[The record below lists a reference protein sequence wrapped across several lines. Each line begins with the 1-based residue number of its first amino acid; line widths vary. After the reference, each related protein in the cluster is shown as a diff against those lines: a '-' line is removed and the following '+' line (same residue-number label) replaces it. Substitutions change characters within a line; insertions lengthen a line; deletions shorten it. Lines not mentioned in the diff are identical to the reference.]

1 MATPVKRRD
10 PAVQALPYPYKAWL
24 ALSSDPDNTL
34 WPDWQ
39 ELHRVIWKELGLP
52 FADSFFIRSYNQ
64 HLKGQVDLHDH
75 PEILAAHPHD
85 TMHTWGDFM
94 FGREK
99 SFDRS
104 DAEVYIAHLQRLGI
118 KPRVWVDHS
127 MFVGNMLHVH
137 SYGSTPEFTDASGH
151 RYSNPLY
158 TLDLAHTAGVR
169 YIWDGTITP
178 VVGQDRPISLWRT
191 HKERRASAKAALGN
205 YLKHVAGE
213 RLGVGQS
220 FRDQFP
226 GNAAYCVRKFADGRS
241 LYVFPRYGHWA
252 KADIDGLGDL
262 LAPDRMSELIRE
274 GGTCIAY
281 THLGKRP
288 VDRMNAPT
296 HVPANTVAALRGV
309 KERFDQRE
317 LMVSS
322 VSDLLDQLVLRDH
335 IAVDVPRNTITF
347 KADGIAFTTIDAAAL
362 AGRSFSFM
370 SKGLDP
376 EKLRVCG
383 TSDDLQARVALHGPG
398 SFTLHFG
405 RQ

>member
-10 PAVQALPYPYKAWL
+10 PSVQALPYPYKAWL

-39 ELHRVIWKELGLP
+39 ELDRVIWQELGLP

-64 HLKGQVDLHDH
+64 HIKGQVDLHDH

-104 DAEVYIAHLQRLGI
+104 DAEAHFAQLQRLGI
-118 KPRVWVDHS
+118 APRVWVDHS
-127 MFVGNMLHVH
+127 MFIGNLLHMH
-137 SYGSTPEFTDASGH
+137 PYGSTPEFTDASGH

-158 TLDLAHTAGVR
+158 SLDLAHAAGVR
-169 YIWDGTITP
+169 YVWDGTITP
-178 VVGQDRPISLWRT
+178 VVGQDRPISLWRR
-191 HKERRASAKAALGN
+191 HRQRGASGKAALGN
-205 YLKHVAGE
+205 YLKHVTGE
-213 RLGVGQS
+213 RLGVGRS

-226 GNAAYCVRKFADGRS
+226 SNDAYSVRKFADGRS
-241 LYVFPRYGHWA
+241 LYVFSRYGHWA

-262 LAPDRMSELIRE
+262 LAPERMSELIGN

-288 VDRMNAPT
+288 VERMNATT
-296 HVPANTVAALRGV
+296 HIPANTLAALRGV
-309 KERFDQRE
+309 KKHFEQRE

-335 IAVDVPRNTITF
+335 IAVDVPKNQVTF
-347 KADGIAFTTIDAAAL
+347 KADSIAFTTVDAKAL
-362 AGRSFSFM
+362 NGRSFSFK
-370 SKGLDP
+370 SQGLDP
-376 EKLRVCG
+376 AKLRVRG
-383 TSDDLQARVALHGPG
+383 THEDLNPRVELHAPG
-398 SFTLHFG
+398 SFTLHFP
-405 RQ
+405 RS